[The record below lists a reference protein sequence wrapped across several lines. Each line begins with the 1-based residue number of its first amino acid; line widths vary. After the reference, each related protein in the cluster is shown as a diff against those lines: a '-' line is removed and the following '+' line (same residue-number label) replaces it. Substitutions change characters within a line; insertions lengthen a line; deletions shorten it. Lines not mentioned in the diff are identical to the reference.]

1 MFNGITKLNHKIN
14 LSDCPKN
21 KNHKIKWSMVLQNKI
36 IKLI

>member
-1 MFNGITKLNHKIN
+1 MQKNPRPDMEHITETN
-14 LSDCPKN
+14 CPKN